1 MPPVLRA
8 ENAQVTGVGNTVLL
22 EQVRGCEE
30 ASA

>member
-1 MPPVLRA
+1 MIEAVVVLL
-8 ENAQVTGVGNTVLL
+8 EGVGNTDLL